1 MERERSSRDGS
12 DASNKDVAAAR
23 EIDSLRREVERLKA
37 ELVGQS
43 SQPVIPI
50 HVFPPFKS
58 TRYCSTKRFVYSTTT
73 VLDPSVTPHSTSTS
87 SVFR

>member
-23 EIDSLRREVERLKA
+23 EIDSLRREVERLKT

-43 SQPVIPI
+43 LQPSIPL
-50 HVFPPFKS
+50 F
-58 TRYCSTKRFVYSTTT
+58 
-73 VLDPSVTPHSTSTS
+73 
-87 SVFR
+87 